1 MSSDTE
7 DSGAAFDSGTPAGFP
22 EASFRQIL
30 VPIDCFGAFDGAL
43 SVAARVY
50 RVAGGP
56 LRLIHV
62 RTWEQAA
69 RGGGRYFVETSEEAT
84 ATLDKAIGR
93 AWAMGLQT
101 SGVVIEAHRNLIASA
116 VVSEAARWDADVIV
130 VTKRRRRTLGVLL
143 SGSVSDRIM
152 LEASCPVLVVRRS
165 KP

>member
-1 MSSDTE
+1 MPSATE
-7 DSGAAFDSGTPAGFP
+7 SSGAAFESGMPARPSEDSFH
-22 EASFRQIL
+22 RVL
-30 VPIDCFGAFDGAL
+30 VPIDAFGAFDDAL
-43 SVAARVY
+43 MVAARVC
-50 RVAGGP
+50 RTVGGP
-56 LRLIHV
+56 LRLVHA

-69 RGGGRYFVETSEEAT
+69 RGGGRYFLETSEEAT
-84 ATLDKAIGR
+84 TTLDKAIGR
-93 AWAMGLQT
+93 AWATGLQT